1 MERTTRRPAFLALA
15 AALLAAPL
23 GAAPSAA
30 APLTSVDTFFE
41 TEHSD
46 RPYRIRGTVA
56 DTFTDD
62 VDPRF
67 VYFTL
72 EGAARQVLCSV
83 RIDSRDPSE
92 TLALSGRRVELRG
105 AVRTASSLI
114 RRAYLGKMFLVESP
128 DDIRLLGDDPDPF
141 DVPEL
146 ALADG
151 LRPDQIVRFGR
162 RRVAGCVLAVW
173 GGRNVLLQP
182 DAGRPIRAILATD
195 RDLPAYG
202 QRVDIVGRTE
212 TDTYNIALTHAR
224 WRAAGGIAPLVRIPT
239 PVPVRSLLV
248 DERGNRRFETKF
260 HGAVLRVS
268 GTVRGMVDVTRGRFE
283 IESTGGL
290 IAVDASSLD
299 GELDDLTRG
308 CEVEVVGTCVVDA
321 DLWRADEPFPRIRG
335 IVVVP
340 SLPGDVRI
348 TASAPWLTPAR
359 AWTIFYCLAAF
370 VVAIALWNR
379 ILWLRAFRSGKAL
392 ADEEVARAEADM
404 RTRERTRLAVELH
417 DSIVQNLAGVIMELE
432 TAKRMIV
439 STNEEPLVHL
449 RRAERA
455 MRSCHADLRNCLWD
469 LRSEALED
477 ADMSQAI
484 RTTLLPHLRD
494 ATIDVRFNVP
504 RAAVSDNTAYVIL
517 RVIRELTLNAIKHGG
532 AKHVKIAGAE
542 EGRVL
547 RFSVRDDG
555 AGFDPDAAPGVT
567 EGHFGLEGIRQ
578 RVRSL
583 SGTFAME
590 RTAEGGMR
598 AVVTIPIP
606 AAAEAKR

>member
-1 MERTTRRPAFLALA
+1 MNCMKYLACALPLA
-15 AALLAAPL
+15 AIGLRLAAQPL
-23 GAAPSAA
+23 A
-30 APLTSVDTFFE
+30 SVDSFFDDQHDD
-41 TEHSD
+41 T
-46 RPYRIRGTVA
+46 PYRIRGTVA
-56 DTFTDD
+56 DTYVDE

-72 EGAARQVLCSV
+72 EGAERQILCSV
-83 RIDSRDPSE
+83 RIDSSDPSE
-92 TLALSGRRVELRG
+92 MLALSGRRVELRG
-105 AVRTASSLI
+105 VVRTASSLI
-114 RRAYLGKMFLVESP
+114 SRAYLGKMFLVEGT
-128 DDIRLLGDDPDPF
+128 DDISLLGEDPDPF

-146 ALADG
+146 SLEDG
-151 LRPDQIVRFGR
+151 VRPDQLAKFGR
-162 RRVAGCVLAVW
+162 RRVSGSVLAVW

-182 DAGRPIRAILATD
+182 DSGRPIRAVLATD
-195 RDLPAYG
+195 KDLPAYG

-212 TDTYNIALTHAR
+212 TDTYNITLTHAR
-224 WRAAGGIAPLVRIPT
+224 WRSAGDISPMERIVT
-239 PVPVRSLLV
+239 PVSVQSLLA
-248 DERGNRRFETKF
+248 DEKGNRRFETKF
-260 HGAVLRVS
+260 HGCSIRVS
-268 GTVRGMVDVTRGRFE
+268 GTVRGMVDTTRGRFE
-283 IESTGGL
+283 IESAGGL
-290 IAVDASSLD
+290 VAVDASSVLD
-299 GELDDLTRG
+299 ELADLTRG

-321 DLWRADEPFPRIRG
+321 DLWRDNELFPRIRG

-340 SLPGDVRI
+340 CLPGDVTV
-348 TASAPWLTPAR
+348 TAAAPWLTPSR

-370 VVAIALWNR
+370 VVVIVLWNR
-379 ILWLRAFRSGKAL
+379 ILWLKAFRSGKAL

-449 RRAERA
+449 KRAERA

-477 ADMSQAI
+477 EDMSQAI

-504 RAAVSDNTAYVIL
+504 RAAVSDSTAYAIL
-517 RVIRELTLNAIKHGG
+517 RIIRELTLNAIKHGG

-542 EGRVL
+542 EGSVL

-555 AGFDPDAAPGVT
+555 AGFDPDTVPGVT

-578 RVRSL
+578 RVRSF
-583 SGTFAME
+583 SGTFDME

-598 AVVTIPIP
+598 AIVTIPIP
-606 AAAEAKR
+606 SASEGTK